1 MQTPIGKLRHR
12 VTFEALTKTKDSHG
26 AEKPLWKPV
35 CTVWA
40 RVSPLSGKW
49 LFAAQ
54 QNHSEVTGTI
64 EMRYRADINAQ
75 LRAVYEGKIYSIH
88 AVIDRDLRHKEL
100 QLMVSEGVRES

>member
-12 VTFEALTKTKDSHG
+12 VTFQRLTKTRGLSG
-26 AEKPLWKPV
+26 GEKNEWVGV

-40 RVSPLSGKW
+40 RVSPLSGKA

-64 EMRYRADINAQ
+64 DLRYRKDINAE
-75 LRAVYEGKIYSIH
+75 LRAMYEGKIYHIH
-88 AVIDRDLRHKEL
+88 AVIDSELRHKEL
-100 QLMVSEGVRES
+100 KLMVSEGVIE